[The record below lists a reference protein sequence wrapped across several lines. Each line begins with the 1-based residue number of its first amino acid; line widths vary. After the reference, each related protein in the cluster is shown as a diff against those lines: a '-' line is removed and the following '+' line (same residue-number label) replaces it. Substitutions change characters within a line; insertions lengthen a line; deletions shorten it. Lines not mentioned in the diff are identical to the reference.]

1 MHGNPWTIDLVV
13 VVTGALHGNRPGR
26 ADLVVV
32 VTDAKHKPCQP
43 LGTEGGGMDTC
54 SRVDVVNNARL
65 AKPTHVGS
73 WEASKQAK
81 ASRKV

>member
-1 MHGNPWTIDLVV
+1 
-13 VVTGALHGNRPGR
+13 
-26 ADLVVV
+26 
-32 VTDAKHKPCQP
+32 
-43 LGTEGGGMDTC
+43 MDTC